1 MHPWSVFSVFTP
13 SMPSSPSCLRSP
25 VFCSKNDALTLT
37 KKLCFQ
43 VLQLKCHLFHK
54 LVILLCY
61 YSLTAHL
68 SILLSQTQEM
78 GVFAHLVWKCFW
90 YWVSGSKWFYCM
102 PSYFMYTAEVYW
114 LLFSDAVINVWH
126 TQLKWKIYSSI
137 YYFVL
142 ILMVSWAVL
151 WLPNFEPSP

>member
-13 SMPSSPSCLRSP
+13 SMPSSPSCSP
-25 VFCSKNDALTLT
+25 VFCSKNDALTST

-78 GVFAHLVWKCFW
+78 GVFAHLVWKYFW
-90 YWVSGSKWFYCM
+90 YWVSAVTNNKGI
-102 PSYFMYTAEVYW
+102 
-114 LLFSDAVINVWH
+114 LFE
-126 TQLKWKIYSSI
+126 
-137 YYFVL
+137 F
-142 ILMVSWAVL
+142 LMVH
-151 WLPNFEPSP
+151 FEELLCIHECLNACRCDTGIPGFCRIPKIPPSIVWNHFKW